1 MGFTCRFLH
10 NQVYSAQEV
19 NQAFSRLTSQG
30 VSLFSDTGNP
40 LTDLN
45 TAVSNLVT
53 DGIELDY
60 DACKVVSAGG
70 GSYKVMPGTAIMP
83 NGEMITVDTDG
94 YTFTA
99 GTGTAWDV
107 VMAVEANQGII
118 RAQTADAP
126 ANGILIAQ
134 ISAAGAVTDRR
145 TFATTK
151 VAPST
156 GNIYREYS
164 IPDTTLTSSMGGTVL
179 ETFDAG
185 SPWFQYIL
193 VTNKDGKAVSGGHQ
207 KLTEGVKTEF
217 MKANPNDETINSVL
231 LSFQKRGQNID
242 IYAKIEGVG
251 ASTHSLQ
258 FLVF

>member
-30 VSLFSDTGNP
+30 VSLFSDTGDP

-156 GNIYREYS
+156 GNIVTEEELEMSFLASSSNTY
-164 IPDTTLTSSMGGTVL
+164 TLDVGWGGFNYVL
-179 ETFDAG
+179 AA
-185 SPWFQYIL
+185 
-193 VTNKDGKAVSGGHQ
+193 NKDKSAYKDFIRVENGEEVSYLQVDTSYRIHVTKNGDKVNLRTQH
-207 KLTEGVKTEF
+207 T
-217 MKANPNDETINSVL
+217 
-231 LSFQKRGQNID
+231 
-242 IYAKIEGVG
+242 GVG
-251 ASTHSLQ
+251 GGYATVQ
-258 FLVF
+258 FTFI